1 MRQTRSPS
9 PPLFDQCPQSLPR
22 TRLMKCLSEERDL
35 ASLKSMDALL
45 REKSTRRTFQL
56 LSSLV
61 ESRVPTDW
69 IEPLLDYRQRSAT
82 KSSVMEEEPR
92 DKDGDAGENRWQ
104 AMLRHND
111 EFHAMDITIKYWP
124 KTCYLLVLLQHHFQ
138 ILPDDLAGP
147 RVQASPP
154 PPPHS
159 KINSAPVPDSISA
172 ETKAAAQKLINSFE
186 KRYAEKFDSLV
197 SDALR
202 VYNGPVASTS
212 SPSTSENDCE
222 TDLSSAIEQQRKSL
236 NTARSQ
242 YMSIL
247 NSLFAQQI
255 NWGRIVA
262 MLSFLRALCEVLESS
277 RSSACGSSRA
287 GSQVSLADCWKPAQ
301 RGRILYL
308 TRRIPCCFSCFH
320 YKLTLTSA
328 PLSIAIGILNASR
341 RLRWIHVLCFQQW
354 NPSDRETSPE
364 SRQSSM
370 EPQKT
375 SQSPPRSHDQT
386 DFVPAGVNLVP
397 PVTPDFE
404 SDGPSPAADK
414 LDRRVMHYL
423 IWTTEFIHKE
433 SRLAE
438 WIEAHDNWVSLW
450 WPTGLHK
457 HPPMDVLGI
466 FTVMFGEW
474 LKNGNFCDFVWTVG
488 ASRFDCLFLSYGL
501 TEI

>member
-1 MRQTRSPS
+1 MSGISKMLDVCESSQVNCTGKDSGSWSSSSGYSSSSATLNVMRQTRSPS

-111 EFHAMDITIKYWP
+111 EFHAMD
-124 KTCYLLVLLQHHFQ
+124 

-287 GSQVSLADCWKPAQ
+287 GSQ
-301 RGRILYL
+301 
-308 TRRIPCCFSCFH
+308 
-320 YKLTLTSA
+320 
-328 PLSIAIGILNASR
+328 
-341 RLRWIHVLCFQQW
+341 QW

-438 WIEAHDNWVSLW
+438 WIEAHDNWEGLIAFAASPEESLKSQFATILVGISAILLG
-450 WPTGLHK
+450 PLGLAAA
-457 HPPMDVLGI
+457 L
-466 FTVMFGEW
+466 
-474 LKNGNFCDFVWTVG
+474 
-488 ASRFDCLFLSYGL
+488 RFFLRRFWS
-501 TEI
+501 